1 MHIKLNF
8 NIRDKKDR
16 ERLLIITTGL
26 LLMVFSIIEFKL
38 VSNIKP
44 LPKYANVLVFAIIN
58 INLLL
63 ILVLSFLVIRNL
75 VKLIF
80 EERIHLLGTR
90 LKTKLTIGFII
101 ISLLP
106 TLLLFFISFQFL
118 NTSLAYWF
126 DARIEYS
133 LEQALSI
140 GRSYYHSQI
149 KQIKDVENALANEIK
164 LHCIS
169 ERGGVIDRQCV
180 ENIFS
185 PAIVSPL
192 PAPAIRYS
200 SINSMELI
208 DYRGN
213 ILMKKTWLPLTES
226 LPSVDIRQIKKRF
239 SLEPVILH
247 FDINSGTV
255 IRVVQ
260 AILDQKS
267 RPLAYLSTGKFL
279 SEDIVSQL
287 EDIRQGFEGYKR
299 LKVFQDPLK
308 TSLLSAL
315 FLITMLI
322 IFVSIWFAFK
332 LAKGITEPV
341 QMLAEATQKVA
352 QGDLDFRLEPGGM
365 DELSSLVRAFNTM
378 TEDLKEARKR
388 AEEASKQLLRSFT
401 EIEHRKT
408 YIEMLL
414 ENITAGVI
422 SLDRQGH
429 ITTINQSAC
438 EILHKNVGSLL
449 GSTYSELLNPG
460 ELREFENIRKDL
472 FAQKHGSV
480 KRPIKIDIKG
490 ESRSLLVNFSMLRDQ
505 EDRVY
510 GILIVF
516 DDLTDLERI
525 QRVAAWRDVARRI
538 AHEVK
543 NPLTPIKL
551 SAQRLKRKFSA
562 IFTDKD
568 LEVFERC
575 TQTIIS
581 QADELKSLVDEFSR
595 FARMPA
601 PVLRRAS
608 LASVIK
614 EATEVYQ
621 DIIEIHVEIPEN
633 MPPVKIDPEQIK
645 RVFINILD
653 NAISAGKASQ
663 LRISAVFD
671 REQREAVIRIAD
683 NGKGVK
689 PENLSRIFEPYF
701 SMKKGGT
708 GLGLAIVKSIIEAHD
723 AVITVEMNRP
733 FGLVFEIRLKAEAI
747 V

>member
-1 MHIKLNF
+1 MMLNF
-8 NIRDKKDR
+8 NIRNKKDR
-16 ERLLIITTGL
+16 ERLLFIAISL
-26 LLMVFSIIEFKL
+26 LLLVFSIIEFKL
-38 VSNIKP
+38 VSNIRP

-133 LEQALSI
+133 LEQALSV
-140 GRSYYHSQI
+140 GRSYYHAQI
-149 KQIKDVENALANEIK
+149 KQLKNMENALASEIK
-164 LHCIS
+164 LQCIT
-169 ERGGVIDRQCV
+169 ERGGTIDRQCV

-185 PAIVSPL
+185 PSIVSPI
-192 PAPAIRYS
+192 PALAIRYS
-200 SINSMELI
+200 SINSMELL
-208 DYRGN
+208 DYKGN

-226 LPSVDIRQIKKRF
+226 PPPVDIKHLKTELYPGPAI
-239 SLEPVILH
+239 IH
-247 FDINSGTV
+247 FDVNSGTV

-260 AILDQKS
+260 AILDRDS
-267 RPLAYLSTGKFL
+267 RPIAYLSAGKFL

-308 TSLLSAL
+308 TSLLSTL

-352 QGDLDFRLEPGGM
+352 QGDLDFKLEPGGK

-378 TEDLKEARKR
+378 TKDLKEARRR
-388 AEEASKQLLRSFT
+388 AEEASRQLLRSFT
-401 EIEHRKT
+401 EIEHRKA

-422 SLDRQGH
+422 SLDREGH
-429 ITTINQSAC
+429 ITTINPSAC
-438 EILHKNVGSLL
+438 EIFRKSARSLL
-449 GSTYSELLNPG
+449 GSNYSELLNPG

-472 FAQKHGSV
+472 FAQKQGSV

-490 ESRSLLVNFSMLRDQ
+490 ESRSLLVNFSILRDQ
-505 EDRVY
+505 EDRIY

-551 SAQRLKRKFSA
+551 SAQRLKRKFSRR
-562 IFTDKD
+562 FTERD

-581 QADELKSLVDEFSR
+581 QSDELKILVDEFSR
-595 FARMPA
+595 FARMPT
-601 PVLRRAS
+601 PVLRRTS
-608 LASVIK
+608 LAAIIK
-614 EATEVYQ
+614 EATAVYQ
-621 DIIEIHVEIPEN
+621 DMINIRLEIPEGL
-633 MPPVKIDPEQIK
+633 PPVKIDPEQIK
-645 RVFINILD
+645 RVFINMLD
-653 NAISAGKASQ
+653 NAISAGKATE
-663 LRISAVFD
+663 LHIYVALD
-671 REQREAVIRIAD
+671 LEKNETIIRIAD

-689 PENLSRIFEPYF
+689 PENLSMIFEPYF
-701 SMKKGGT
+701 SKKKGGT
-708 GLGLAIVKSIIEAHD
+708 GLGLAIVKSIIEEHD
-723 AVITVEMNRP
+723 AVITTERNRP
-733 FGLVFEIRLKAEAI
+733 SGLVFEIRLKTEVIA
-747 V
+747 

>member
-1 MHIKLNF
+1 MMLNF
-8 NIRDKKDR
+8 NIRDKKSR
-16 ERLLIITTGL
+16 ERLLIVATGL
-26 LLMVFSIIEFKL
+26 LLVVFSIIEFKL
-38 VSNIKP
+38 VSNIRP

-133 LEQALSI
+133 LEQALSV

-149 KQIKDVENALANEIK
+149 KQLKDVENALASDIK
-164 LHCIS
+164 LNCIS
-169 ERGGVIDRQCV
+169 ERGGFIDRQCV

-185 PAIVSPL
+185 PTIVSPL

-200 SINSMELI
+200 SINSMELL
-208 DYRGN
+208 DYQGN

-226 LPSVDIRQIKKRF
+226 LPPVDIKQIKKKL
-239 SLEPVILH
+239 SPEPAVLH
-247 FDINSGTV
+247 FDVNSGTV

-260 AILDQKS
+260 AILDQNS
-267 RPLAYLSTGKFL
+267 RPLAYLSAGKFL

-308 TSLLSAL
+308 TSLLSTL

-352 QGDLDFRLEPGGM
+352 QGDLDFRLEPGGK

-378 TEDLKEARKR
+378 TGDLKEARRR
-388 AEEASKQLLRSFT
+388 AEEASRQLLRSFT
-401 EIEHRKT
+401 EIERRKA

-422 SLDRQGH
+422 SLDREGR
-429 ITTINQSAC
+429 ITTINRSAC
-438 EILHKNVGSLL
+438 EILHKNAGSLI
-449 GSTYSELLNPG
+449 GSTYSELLDPG
-460 ELREFENIRKDL
+460 ELREFESIRKDL

-480 KRPIKIDIKG
+480 KRPIKINIKG

-505 EDRVY
+505 ENRIY

-551 SAQRLKRKFSA
+551 SAQRLKRKFSGKL
-562 IFTDKD
+562 TDRD

-575 TQTIIS
+575 TRTIIS
-581 QADELKSLVDEFSR
+581 QADELKKLVDEFSR

-601 PVLRRAS
+601 PVLRRTSPA
-608 LASVIK
+608 LVIK
-614 EATEVYQ
+614 EAAAVYQ
-621 DIIEIHVEIPEN
+621 DMIDIHMEIPEN
-633 MPPVKIDPEQIK
+633 MLPVKIDAEQIK
-645 RVFINILD
+645 RVFINMLD
-653 NAISAGKASQ
+653 NAISAGKATE
-663 LRISAVFD
+663 LHISAALD
-671 REQREAVIRIAD
+671 REKHETIIRIAD
-683 NGKGVK
+683 NGKGVRQ
-689 PENLSRIFEPYF
+689 ENLSRIFEPYF
-701 SMKKGGT
+701 SKKKGGT

-723 AVITVEMNRP
+723 AVINAEMNSP
-733 FGLVFEIRLKAEAI
+733 SGLIFEIRLKTETAA
-747 V
+747 

>member
-1 MHIKLNF
+1 MMLNF
-8 NIRDKKDR
+8 NIRDKKAR
-16 ERLLIITTGL
+16 ERLLIVATGFL
-26 LLMVFSIIEFKL
+26 LVVFSIIEFKL
-38 VSNIKP
+38 VSNIRP

-133 LEQALSI
+133 LEQALSV

-149 KQIKDVENALANEIK
+149 KQLKDVENALASDIK
-164 LHCIS
+164 LHCMS
-169 ERGGVIDRQCV
+169 ERGGFIDRQCV

-185 PAIVSPL
+185 PAIVNPL
-192 PAPAIRYS
+192 QAPEIRYS
-200 SINSMELI
+200 SINSMELQ
-208 DYRGN
+208 DRQGN
-213 ILMKKTWLPLTES
+213 ILMKKTWLPLTEN
-226 LPSVDIRQIKKRF
+226 LPPVDINHIKKGR
-239 SLEPVILH
+239 SPEPAVLH
-247 FDINSGTV
+247 FDVNSGTV

-260 AILDQKS
+260 AILDQDS
-267 RPLAYLSTGKFL
+267 RPIAYLSAGKFL
-279 SEDIVSQL
+279 SEDIVTQL

-308 TSLLSAL
+308 TSLLSTL

-322 IFVSIWFAFK
+322 IFVSIWLAFK

-352 QGDLDFRLEPGGM
+352 QGDLDFRLEPGGK

-378 TEDLKEARKR
+378 TGDLKEARRR
-388 AEEASKQLLRSFT
+388 AEEASRQLLRSFS
-401 EIEHRKT
+401 EIERRKA

-429 ITTINQSAC
+429 ITTINRSAC
-438 EILHKNVGSLL
+438 EILHKNAGSLI

-460 ELREFENIRKDL
+460 ELREFESIRKDL
-472 FAQKHGSV
+472 FAQKQGSV
-480 KRPIKIDIKG
+480 KRPVKIDIKG

-551 SAQRLKRKFSA
+551 SAQRLKRKFSGK
-562 IFTDKD
+562 FTDRD

-581 QADELKSLVDEFSR
+581 QADELKKLVDEFSR

-601 PVLRRAS
+601 PVLRRTS

-614 EATEVYQ
+614 EATAVYQ
-621 DIIEIHVEIPEN
+621 DMIDIHAEIPEGL
-633 MPPVKIDPEQIK
+633 PPVKIDPEQIK
-645 RVFINILD
+645 RVFINMVD
-653 NAISAGKASQ
+653 NAISAGGATQ
-663 LRISAVFD
+663 LHISAALD
-671 REQREAVIRIAD
+671 RKKNETIIRIAD
-683 NGKGVK
+683 NGKGVRQ
-689 PENLSRIFEPYF
+689 ENLSRIFEPYF
-701 SMKKGGT
+701 SKKKGGT

-733 FGLVFEIRLKAEAI
+733 SGLVFEIRLKTEAI
-747 V
+747 A